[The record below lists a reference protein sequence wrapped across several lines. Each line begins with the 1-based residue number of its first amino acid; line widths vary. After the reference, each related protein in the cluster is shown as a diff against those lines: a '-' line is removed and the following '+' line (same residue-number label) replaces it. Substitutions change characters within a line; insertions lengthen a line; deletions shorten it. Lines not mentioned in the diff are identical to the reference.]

1 MKVLHV
7 NTHINAGGIG
17 QYILSLTKAL
27 KERRVECVVASGGG
41 DLEPELKTYG
51 ITHWYL
57 NIKTKFFLSPKV
69 LKAIFGLSNIIK
81 KEKIDLIHAHT
92 RVSQVVANFT
102 SRRTGVPYIST
113 CHGYFK
119 TRLSRRLFDTWGMR
133 VVAISGAVKTHLE
146 KDFGIDEKRIELIYN
161 GVDISRFSLNYSS
174 EEIAN
179 TKRSLGLNESPVIG
193 TMGRLSPVKGQRF
206 LVEAMK
212 YVISK
217 KMRAQCLVI
226 GSGAEKNT
234 LKNLAKTLALEDVI
248 KFIGPAYADIPLYL
262 SCIDIFVL
270 PSVKEGLGLALLEA
284 MSAGKPCVG
293 SDIGGISDIIED
305 GINGC
310 LVPVGDT
317 EAIGGAILRLLDDK
331 VLSEEMGRRGKEIVK
346 EKFSIDLMAN
356 KMIKLYQEVISG
368 K

>member
-217 KMRAQCLVI
+217 KMRTQ
-226 GSGAEKNT
+226 
-234 LKNLAKTLALEDVI
+234 
-248 KFIGPAYADIPLYL
+248 
-262 SCIDIFVL
+262 
-270 PSVKEGLGLALLEA
+270 
-284 MSAGKPCVG
+284 
-293 SDIGGISDIIED
+293 
-305 GINGC
+305 
-310 LVPVGDT
+310 
-317 EAIGGAILRLLDDK
+317 
-331 VLSEEMGRRGKEIVK
+331 
-346 EKFSIDLMAN
+346 
-356 KMIKLYQEVISG
+356 
-368 K
+368 